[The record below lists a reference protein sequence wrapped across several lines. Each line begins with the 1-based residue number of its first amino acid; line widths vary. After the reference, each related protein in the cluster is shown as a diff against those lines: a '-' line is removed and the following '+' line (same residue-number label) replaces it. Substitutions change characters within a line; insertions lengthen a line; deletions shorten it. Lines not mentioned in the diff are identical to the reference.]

1 MKTISTLRRSL
12 GAAAAALMLVC
23 AVGVPAHAAGYI
35 PVGGKAI
42 VTATQL
48 NVRKGPGTN
57 YQVIGVLGNG
67 YTVQIAE
74 TNGGWARTESGWVD
88 MDYLSPVQN
97 GSVSNYGRTGY
108 VSANVLNMRKG
119 PGTSYQQTGVL
130 QGGTQVTILEEQNG
144 WGRINGQDWVNLS
157 YISGYK
163 PTNNPIF
170 NGSNVNNQDKLVSSA
185 RVRVTAN
192 VLNVRQGPG
201 TGYVCL
207 GQLTN
212 GTVVDLEETQGNW
225 GRTSQG
231 WICLNY
237 VTNISTGVGD
247 DGYHSITTGSKIGVT
262 NTTLEVRN
270 GAGEQYQVVS
280 TLQNGARV
288 TILEVQG
295 NWGRIGNGW
304 INLDYVRLV

>member
-1 MKTISTLRRSL
+1 MKTISTLRRSF

-23 AVGVPAHAAGYI
+23 AVSVPAHAAGYI

-57 YQVIGVLGNG
+57 YQVTGVLGNG
-67 YTVQIAE
+67 YTVQVVE
-74 TNGGWARTESGWVD
+74 TNGGWARTEAGWVD

-108 VSANVLNMRKG
+108 VSANALNTRKG
-119 PGTSYQQTGVL
+119 PGMSYQQTGVL

-163 PTNNPIF
+163 PTSNPIF
-170 NGSNVNNQDKLVSSA
+170 NGNNVNNQDKLVSSA

-192 VLNVRQGPG
+192 ILNVRQGPG

-207 GQLTN
+207 GQLTS

-231 WICLNY
+231 WICLDY